1 MRAIKVLLI
10 STALLIML
18 TSCNPMA
25 ANTTAIETQ
34 VAAKIYSTLTASA
47 PTAVQPPTSAPTLA
61 PNPTPTPAPSPTAEA
76 AVLATTLNM
85 REGPDTTFPI
95 LMALQRDEKLSVI
108 GKYQNCDWM
117 QVKKSSGEQGWIKTG
132 AGYASISGD
141 CAAIPAGFYRPLNG
155 SLIKDTRTAN
165 GPGTLTVG
173 NGLDSDGMVAMMDK
187 ATTVLII
194 FYVHS
199 KESYT
204 LQGIPDGDYQVFFTL
219 GKNWSWEEKVFT
231 PAQSTRKF
239 DDSLA
244 YTTANGTY
252 TTFSL
257 TLHSV
262 SGGSA
267 KSTEID
273 PATFPT
279 TK

>member
-1 MRAIKVLLI
+1 MRTVKVLLI
-10 STALLIML
+10 STALLIL
-18 TSCNPMA
+18 LSGCNPA
-25 ANTTAIETQ
+25 AVDTKAIETQ
-34 VAAKIYSTLTASA
+34 VAGKIYSTLTASA
-47 PTAVQPPTSAPTLA
+47 PTTAPSSTSAPTLA
-61 PNPTPTPAPSPTAEA
+61 PSSIPTPAPVPTAEA
-76 AVLATTLNM
+76 VVLAATLNM
-85 REGPDTTFPI
+85 REGPDTSFPI
-95 LMALQRDEKLSVI
+95 LLALQRDEKLSVT
-108 GKYQNCDWM
+108 GKYQNCEWM
-117 QVKKSSGEQGWIKTG
+117 QVKKSSGEQGWIKIG
-132 AGYASISGD
+132 SGYASVSGD

-155 SLIKDTRTAN
+155 SMIKDTRTAN

-194 FYVHS
+194 FYVHG

-219 GKNWSWEEKVFT
+219 GKDWSWEEKTFT

-239 DDSLA
+239 DDSLT